1 MVNFITD
8 KVVAETNVDTLNY
21 RMQATVQDT
30 AAGTLTLTTASPG
43 NVILTGTV
51 VGQIVNLGVATTYSI
66 GHEWWIFNRSTQE
79 VSIRDNGSN
88 ILGTLGESRRL
99 KAVLQDN
106 STSDGIWVITELQ
119 EATPNKGTILVAL
132 FADTTNAVSNKFL
145 STENINTSDNQPSIM
160 PGKSRITTVT
170 YSGNATN
177 ATGNIEF
184 RVNTTI
190 GAAALTVTL
199 ATGANKHQV
208 FTNLSLDVNAGDRLN
223 CKVAAGASNV
233 AKPLI
238 KCYF

>member
-1 MVNFITD
+1 MVDFITD
-8 KVVAETNVDTLNY
+8 KVIAEKNVDTLNY
-21 RMQATVQDT
+21 RMQATVQAT
-30 AAGTLTLTTASPG
+30 TAGTLTLTTTSPG
-43 NVILTGTV
+43 NVIFTGTTA
-51 VGQIVNLGVATTYSI
+51 GQIVNLGNATTLAV
-66 GHEWWIFNRSTQE
+66 GHEWWVFNKSNQD
-79 VSIRDNGSN
+79 VSIRYNSGT
-88 ILGTLGESRRL
+88 ILGALSESRRL

-132 FADTTNAVSNKFL
+132 FADTTNSVSNKFL

-170 YSGNATN
+170 YSGNMTN

-184 RVNTTI
+184 RVNTTV

-199 ATGANKHQV
+199 NTGANKYQV
-208 FTNLSLDVNAGDRLN
+208 FTGLSLDVNAGDQVN
-223 CKVAAGASNV
+223 CKIAAGASNV
-233 AKPLI
+233 AKPLV